1 MNAILDNQIRQLGFW
16 SAVIFLVTVVVSLV
30 LPLDVPNGLYAEH
43 ADRVIWLNDNRSV
56 FILGWVNQM
65 ISMLSLCGVFLGM
78 AWYAAIRNP
87 LRGIVGGIAILL
99 SITAFIIPKFIAI
112 WTIPQLAEVSSSG
125 GFGSGFADQLLLLL
139 NVSVPFSLYTSFD
152 YLGFWLY
159 ALFALV
165 IAAPLYG
172 NALSCKI
179 AAVSLGVFG
188 AAFHCLLIALL
199 MKILGAADI
208 ESWFLGSSLFLLVA
222 IVAALFGFRRSGTEI
237 SRGL

>member
-1 MNAILDNQIRQLGFW
+1 MNAILDSQIRQLGFW
-16 SAVIFLVTVVVSLV
+16 SAVIFLVTVVVSLI
-30 LPLDVPNGLYAEH
+30 LPLDVPNGLYAEN
-43 ADRVIWLNDNRSV
+43 ADRVIWLNNNRSV

-65 ISMLSLCGVFLGM
+65 ISMLSLSGVFFGM
-78 AWYAAIRNP
+78 AWCAAVRNP

-125 GFGSGFADQLLLLL
+125 GIGSGFADQLLLLL

-165 IAAPLYG
+165 IAAPLYW
-172 NALSCKI
+172 NALSWKI

-188 AAFHCLLIALL
+188 AAFHCLLIAIM

-208 ESWFLGSSLFLLVA
+208 ESWFLGSSSFLLVA
-222 IVAALFGFRRSGTEI
+222 IVAALFGFRSLGNEMPDGR
-237 SRGL
+237 